1 MGLTNFIGYKHSIA
15 HHSREC
21 EAIRIVRLN
30 VTFIEYSTKEKG
42 ILTQTDTNANPEQK
56 SYTEELQV
64 MGEQLLSKV
73 KELLHEGNVRRII
86 IKQEGRTIMEFP
98 LTIGVVGVVAAPVL
112 VAIGAIS
119 ALIAQCSIEVI
130 RSEIPTASV
139 TEEPPT
145 SL

>member
-1 MGLTNFIGYKHSIA
+1 VKHFDLYSLT
-15 HHSREC
+15 
-21 EAIRIVRLN
+21 
-30 VTFIEYSTKEKG
+30 VTFIEVNTKEKN
-42 ILTQTDTNANPEQK
+42 ILTQTDTNTNPEQK

-119 ALIAQCSIEVI
+119 ALIAQCSIEVV
-130 RSEIPTASV
+130 RSEPFTTSV

-145 SL
+145 TV

>member
-1 MGLTNFIGYKHSIA
+1 
-15 HHSREC
+15 
-21 EAIRIVRLN
+21 
-30 VTFIEYSTKEKG
+30 
-42 ILTQTDTNANPEQK
+42 LTQTDTNPEQK

-112 VAIGAIS
+112 VAIGAVS
-119 ALIAQCSIEVI
+119 ALIAQCSIEVV
-130 RSEIPTASV
+130 RSETPTANV

-145 SL
+145 TI